1 MVSGL
6 DKSSFSATVFSKARS
21 FQGFCRTKIKWVIND
36 SGLIAHFAATEQ
48 SDHRIRLKGD
58 IYHINKIITINK
70 HQNIDDEVIFTVE
83 FEKKGSRETI
93 SVAGSDC

>member
-21 FQGFCRTKIKWVIND
+21 FQGFCSTKIKWVIND

-48 SDHRIRLKGD
+48 SDQRIRLK
-58 IYHINKIITINK
+58 
-70 HQNIDDEVIFTVE
+70 
-83 FEKKGSRETI
+83 
-93 SVAGSDC
+93 